1 MTETIEIDIRKVDK
15 SRISE
20 VDFDNIP
27 FGKVY
32 SDHMFVADFK
42 DGKWQ
47 NLRIEPYKPL
57 SLSPASSVIHYG
69 QSIFEG
75 LKAYKDK
82 DGNPVIFRPDKN
94 IERMNISAE
103 RMCIPH
109 IPEEMFMEAM
119 QQLLELDQDW
129 IPNRKGTALYIRPV
143 AFATDDY
150 IGIRPS
156 SNYKFMIFTCPVGSY
171 YAEPVKVKIEKKYTR
186 SAAGGTG
193 YAKAAGNYAGS
204 LYPAKL
210 AQEKGYH
217 QLVWTDHKEHAYIEE
232 SGTMNIMFV
241 IGDKLITPATG
252 DTILKGITRDSVLTL
267 ARDWGMNVEERKV
280 SVAEVVEALENGTL
294 KEAFG
299 VGTAATIAHIALIG
313 HEEKDYTLPPVE
325 EREFSNKVLDTL
337 DKIKSGEE
345 ADKYGWLFRL

>member
-1 MTETIEIDIRKVDK
+1 MTETIEIDIKKVDK
-15 SRISE
+15 SRINE

-47 NLRIEPYKPL
+47 NLRIEPYAPL

-109 IPEEMFMEAM
+109 IPEDMFMEAM
-119 QQLLELDQDW
+119 QQLLELDKDW

-267 ARDWGMNVEERKV
+267 ARDWGMKVEERRV

-313 HEEKDYTLPPVE
+313 HEGKDYTLTPVE
-325 EREFSNKVLDTL
+325 KREFSNKVLDTL
-337 DKIKSGEE
+337 DNIKSGEE
-345 ADKYGWLFRL
+345 PDSYGWLFRL